1 MSLRIGELFA
11 GYCGLGMGV
20 RAVIGGEIAWVSD
33 VCRVDK
39 DGTVGHHD
47 PCRAPCSILAHRYPG
62 VPNHGDI
69 TAIDWAT
76 VEPVDVLTG
85 GFPCQDVSTAGAR
98 AGLRPG
104 TRSGLWAHMAH
115 AIQQLKP
122 RLVVIENVR
131 GLYSAPAHSDVEPC
145 PVCVG
150 DDPDRHMR
158 ALGAVLADLADIGY
172 DAVWCGLRASDV
184 GAPHG
189 RFRVFIAA
197 YPEGDRWRLEHGD
210 SGAVP
215 DADDLGHERRGA
227 ARRWWDGSTHGSL
240 LPPPDARGEHGQQWR
255 LSAPGQASGG
265 RALSEPPGRGGA
277 LLPTPVSRDYKGASA
292 SGTCLTGAL
301 LPTPSVAD
309 AMGGHLTRSGD
320 RSGELLLPG
329 VAKALGGGTLLP
341 TPRAT
346 DGTKGGPNQRGSS
359 GDLMLP
365 TARATNN
372 ENRQST
378 GYGGDWGN
386 FYGLLHNPAAWGE
399 YAPAIRHWEA
409 LTRPAPAPTIPGRNG
424 SPRLSPA
431 FPEWMMGLPAGW
443 VTDVPG
449 ITRNEALK
457 AIGNGV
463 VPQQAAAATRWLL
476 DQIQTHALDGAA

>member
-33 VCRVDK
+33 VCKHND
-39 DGTVGHHD
+39 DGTVGHHT

-76 VEPVDVLTG
+76 VEPVAVLTG
-85 GFPCQDVSTAGAR
+85 GFPCPDVSTAGAR

-104 TRSGLWAHMAH
+104 TRSGLWAYMAH
-115 AIQQLKP
+115 AIQQLQP

-145 PVCVG
+145 PWCVG

-172 DAVWCGLRASDV
+172 DAAWCGLRAADV

-197 YPEGDRWRLEHGD
+197 YPSGDPWRIEHRNG
-210 SGAVP
+210 GAT
-215 DADDLGHERRGA
+215 A
-227 ARRWWDGSTHGSL
+227 
-240 LPPPDARGEHGQQWR
+240 DARSEHVEQRRQP
-255 LSAPGQASGG
+255 APGQTEEG
-265 RALSEPPGRGGA
+265 RALGEPTRCSGA
-277 LLPTPVSRDYKGASA
+277 LLPTPTSRDHKGANQR
-292 SGTCLTGAL
+292 GDNTCLAGALLPTPAASRYGSNQSLSEGAAADADRLGHERGGPARDRWPGPADGGCGAPLTL

-309 AMGGHLTRSGD
+309 SMGGHERRGGD
-320 RSGELLLPG
+320 RGDELLLKG
-329 VAKALGGGTLLP
+329 IAKAE
-341 TPRAT
+341 
-346 DGTKGGPNQRGSS
+346 Q
-359 GDLMLP
+359 
-365 TARATNN
+365 
-372 ENRQST
+372 
-378 GYGGDWGN
+378 
-386 FYGLLHNPAAWGE
+386 WGE
-399 YAPAIRHWEA
+399 YAPAIARWES
-409 LTRPAPAPTIPGRNG
+409 LTRPAPAPTELGLKG
-424 SPRLSPA
+424 SPRLSPR
-431 FPEWMMGLPAGW
+431 FSEWMMGLPAGW

-463 VPQQAAAATRWLL
+463 VPQQAEAAVRWLL
-476 DQIQTHALDGAA
+476 HQIQTHALDGAA

>member
-76 VEPVDVLTG
+76 VEPVAVLTG
-85 GFPCQDVSTAGAR
+85 GFPCPDVSTAGAR

-104 TRSGLWAHMAH
+104 TRSGLWAHMAY

-145 PVCVG
+145 PWCVG

-172 DAVWCGLRASDV
+172 DAAWCGLRAADV

-197 YPEGDRWRLEHGD
+197 YPEGDPWRIEHRNG
-210 SGAVP
+210 GAT
-215 DADDLGHERRGA
+215 A
-227 ARRWWDGSTHGSL
+227 
-240 LPPPDARGEHGQQWR
+240 DARSEHVEQRRQP
-255 LSAPGQASGG
+255 APGQTEEG
-265 RALSEPPGRGGA
+265 RALGEPTRCSGA
-277 LLPTPVSRDYKGASA
+277 LLPTPTSRDHKGANQR
-292 SGTCLTGAL
+292 GDETCLTGAL
-301 LPTPSVAD
+301 LPIPAASRYGSNQSLSEGAAVRWS
-309 AMGGHLTRSGD
+309 LD
-320 RSGELLLPG
+320 RIDQ
-329 VAKALGGGTLLP
+329 LLP
-341 TPRAT
+341 TP
-346 DGTKGGPNQRGSS
+346 
-359 GDLMLP
+359 
-365 TARATNN
+365 RATNN
-372 ENRQST
+372 ENRQSAE
-378 GYGGDWGN
+378 YGGDRGN
-386 FYGLLHNPAAWGE
+386 FYGLLHNPDRWGD
-399 YAPAIRHWEA
+399 YAPAIRRWET

-424 SPRLSPA
+424 NPRLNPA
-431 FPEWMMGLPAGW
+431 FSEWMMGLPSGW

>member
-104 TRSGLWAHMAH
+104 TRSGLWAHMAY
-115 AIQQLKP
+115 AIQQLNP

-197 YPEGDRWRLEHGD
+197 YPSGDPWRIEHRNG
-210 SGAVP
+210 GAP
-215 DADDLGHERRGA
+215 TDARSEHVEQRRQP
-227 ARRWWDGSTHGSL
+227 L
-240 LPPPDARGEHGQQWR
+240 LPTPTSRDHKGANQRGDNTC
-255 LSAPGQASGG
+255 LT
-265 RALSEPPGRGGA
+265 GA
-277 LLPTPVSRDYKGASA
+277 LLPTPAASRYGSNQSLSEGAASA
-292 SGTCLTGAL
+292 VTL

-329 VAKALGGGTLLP
+329 VAKACAG
-341 TPRAT
+341 RW
-346 DGTKGGPNQRGSS
+346 
-359 GDLMLP
+359 GD
-365 TARATNN
+365 
-372 ENRQST
+372 
-378 GYGGDWGN
+378 
-386 FYGLLHNPAAWGE
+386 
-399 YAPAIRHWEA
+399 YAPAIARWET

-431 FPEWMMGLPAGW
+431 FSEWMMGLPAGW

-449 ITRNEALK
+449 VTRNEALK